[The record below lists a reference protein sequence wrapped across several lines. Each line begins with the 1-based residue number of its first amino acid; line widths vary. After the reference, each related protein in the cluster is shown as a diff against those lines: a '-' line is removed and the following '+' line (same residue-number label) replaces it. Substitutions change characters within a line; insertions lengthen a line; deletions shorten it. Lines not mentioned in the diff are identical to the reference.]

1 MSDGL
6 ESNNTASDEI
16 VRNRYLDI
24 LHQFT
29 LRQSSLIKLE
39 DIVWNI
45 AKTAIAELG
54 FEDCVVY
61 LLEDDGITL
70 RQAAAHGPK
79 NPVDR
84 EIYNQITIPVGKGI
98 VGHVARTGEMQR
110 IDDARLDP
118 RYIAVSY
125 THLTLPTSD
134 LV

>member
-61 LLEDDGITL
+61 LLEDDGDHL
-70 RQAAAHGPK
+70 KASGS
-79 NPVDR
+79 
-84 EIYNQITIPVGKGI
+84 
-98 VGHVARTGEMQR
+98 
-110 IDDARLDP
+110 P
-118 RYIAVSY
+118 RPEKSCRSRN
-125 THLTLPTSD
+125 L
-134 LV
+134 

>member
-45 AKTAIAELG
+45 AAAG
-54 FEDCVVY
+54 SAFAF
-61 LLEDDGITL
+61 LLL
-70 RQAAAHGPK
+70 
-79 NPVDR
+79 VD
-84 EIYNQITIPVGKGI
+84 
-98 VGHVARTGEMQR
+98 
-110 IDDARLDP
+110 
-118 RYIAVSY
+118 
-125 THLTLPTSD
+125 
-134 LV
+134 